1 MKLKRNN
8 ICCVYSI
15 KSFYKT
21 DYKMP
26 EDVMPIRRPI
36 PEEDEDV
43 VLSGDDE
50 DDDEEGFENPLVDL
64 LVTSDGENIA
74 DGVVNA
80 LDRVVKVIDTQN
92 KIFIKMYSVIS
103 KLAEKA

>member
-1 MKLKRNN
+1 
-8 ICCVYSI
+8 
-15 KSFYKT
+15 
-21 DYKMP
+21 MP

-50 DDDEEGFENPLVDL
+50 DDDEEEEGFENPLVDL

-80 LDRVVKVIDTQN
+80 LDRIGKHLDAQN
-92 KIFIKMYSVIS
+92 KIFIKLYTVLS
-103 KLAEKA
+103 KMAPPA